1 MNAQMLHVLAVA
13 ATEHGASTTVGPS
26 LGLVLWTAFWL
37 VLVVAALYGIVR
49 WGRSL

>member
-1 MNAQMLHVLAVA
+1 MLHLLLATA
-13 ATEHGASTTVGPS
+13 EEGASTTVGPS

-37 VLVVAALYGIVR
+37 VLVVAILYGIVR

>member
-1 MNAQMLHVLAVA
+1 MKPQMLHLLAVGA
-13 ATEHGASTTVGPS
+13 VVHGASTTVGPS
-26 LGLVLWTAFWL
+26 LGLVLWTAFWV